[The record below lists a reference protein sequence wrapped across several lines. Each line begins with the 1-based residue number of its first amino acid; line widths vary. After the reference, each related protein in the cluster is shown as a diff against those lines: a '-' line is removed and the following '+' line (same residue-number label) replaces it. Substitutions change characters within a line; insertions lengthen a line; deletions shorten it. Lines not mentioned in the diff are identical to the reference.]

1 MKYSKSAYIAISG
14 ITAALS
20 VVVMMGTMFPSFS
33 YAIPMVAGG
42 VLIIPIS
49 EFGEKKTIPVYAAV
63 FFLSLILPVVA
74 KDSALLYLLLFGLYP
89 LLQFTFE
96 KIRFRPVRILV
107 KLVYFNAAALLAVW
121 LAGVFFSIPL
131 FESESAWWIIA
142 GMLVL
147 ANLVFLFYDLALYKF
162 SYLYDVKYSEKFRK
176 LFKIN

>member
-20 VVVMMGTMFPSFS
+20 VVIMIGTMFPSFS

-49 EFGEKKTIPVYAAV
+49 EFGEKKTLPVYFTV
-63 FFLSLILPVVA
+63 FLLSLILPIVA

-89 LLQFTFE
+89 LLQFSFE
-96 KIRFRPVRILV
+96 KIKRKPLRIAA
-107 KLVYFNAAALLAVW
+107 KLVYFNSAAIFATW
-121 LAGVFFSIPL
+121 LANVIFAIPF
-131 FESESAWWIIA
+131 FESKSAWWIIA
-142 GMLVL
+142 GVLVL

-162 SYLYDVKYSEKFRK
+162 SYLYDVKYSERFRRI
-176 LFKIN
+176 FKIH